1 MNKSDFVIFQK
12 GDFMKTQLTLALGL
26 MVLAAPA
33 FASKARLQAL
43 GEDNY
48 GSQYINDNRNIWLN
62 AAQVNNHKD
71 LVTYEFGT
79 ENTVDDASSPR
90 GEGGV
95 FKTMGNMVY
104 GVQFGGASSTA
115 NGLRAASG
123 LTGANETNNADVF
136 VGGDAGFKW
145 GANLGYSK
153 NSNEVRTDGAS
164 SESMRTRLG
173 VIMGDTQAY
182 ANINLIN
189 NAKGTN
195 ATGAKFEGDLGYQI
209 GLIHAWNGNTIFADY
224 RSFDASNRLAGVKN
238 DIGLKQLQVGIGR
251 VERLND
257 KTNLFLKAQYVMGS
271 VENDRLKALA
281 TASQFGGASGCGT
294 GNAAL
299 ACSEYDSM
307 QVPVVIGLET
317 EAASWLTLR
326 ASVSQVVW
334 GSEED
339 KKNERSI
346 TDSTSINAGATL
358 KFGELSVDGVI
369 GNSATGAATSA
380 NGTDSGTIRTDSLMS
395 RVAMTYRF

>member
-1 MNKSDFVIFQK
+1 
-12 GDFMKTQLTLALGL
+12 MKTQLTLALGL
-26 MVLAAPA
+26 AVLAAPA

-79 ENTVDDASSPR
+79 ENQSDDASSPR

-104 GVQFGGASSTA
+104 GVQMGGASTTG

-123 LTGANETNNADVF
+123 LTGANETNNLDVF
-136 VGGDAGFKW
+136 VGGDAGMKW
-145 GANLGYSK
+145 GANIGYAK
-153 NSNEVRTDGAS
+153 GSNEVRAQGAS
-164 SESMRTRLG
+164 TESMRTRLG
-173 VIMGDTQAY
+173 VIMGDLQVY
-182 ANINLIN
+182 ANVNLIN
-189 NAKGTN
+189 NAKGTDAAN
-195 ATGAKFEGDLGYQI
+195 HKFEGKLGYQVGAI
-209 GLIHAWNGNTIFADY
+209 QAWDGNSVFVDY
-224 RSFDASNRLAGVKN
+224 RSFDAENTLGTTKS
-238 DIGLKQLQVGIGR
+238 DISLSQLQAGIGR

-257 KTNLFLKAQYVMGS
+257 KTNLFLKGMFVMGS
-271 VENDRLKALA
+271 VENDRLKPLGANA
-281 TASQFGGASGCGT
+281 QFGGASNCGT
-294 GNAAL
+294 GSAAL
-299 ACSEYDSM
+299 ACEEYNSK
-307 QVPVVIGLET
+307 QVPVTVGLET
-317 EAASWLTLR
+317 EATSWLTLR

-346 TDSTSINAGATL
+346 ADSTSINAGATL

-369 GNSATGAATSA
+369 GNATDSLADGPETAA